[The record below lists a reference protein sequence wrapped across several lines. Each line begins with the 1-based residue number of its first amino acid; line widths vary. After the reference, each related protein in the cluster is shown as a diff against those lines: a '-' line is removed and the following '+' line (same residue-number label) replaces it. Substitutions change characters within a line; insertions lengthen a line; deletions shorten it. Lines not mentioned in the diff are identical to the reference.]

1 MGTDIN
7 IPMSQLERLNTSLGN
22 IVAEFENASSRSDAL
37 ESDIGT
43 PHGETALRSEVGRFE
58 SDWNDKRDTLK
69 SKLESAKERVVDFVT
84 AWTDFDLEAA
94 NNLDTTENPPQ
105 VGQQPE
111 AR

>member
-7 IPMSQLERLNTSLGN
+7 IPMSQLEQLNTSLGN
-22 IVAEFENASSRSDAL
+22 IIKEFESAGTRSDAL
-37 ESDIGT
+37 ESAIGA
-43 PHGETALRSEVGRFE
+43 PHGETALRSEISRFE

-69 SKLESAKERVVDFVT
+69 SKLESAKERVVDFAT

-94 NNLDTTENPPQ
+94 KNLDTTATPPQ
-105 VGQQPE
+105 VDPNG